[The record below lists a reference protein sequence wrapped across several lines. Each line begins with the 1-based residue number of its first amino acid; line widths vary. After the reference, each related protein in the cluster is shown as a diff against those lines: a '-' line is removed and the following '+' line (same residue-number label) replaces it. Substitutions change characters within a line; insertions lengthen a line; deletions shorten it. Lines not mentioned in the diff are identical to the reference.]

1 MFTLTDN
8 ALLAFY
14 YDYRVVVLLIG
25 FLIAVPAAVL
35 LVRGRLGTKP
45 AVTATLV
52 AYGMGVTLGV
62 ILLVTTP
69 EQGNIDEDAVYSAI
83 EDQTRLESVEAVDT
97 PWAGRPVAR
106 VIDGSEI
113 QQDSPELIGY
123 YDGVEVT
130 FKATVD
136 GSTGD
141 LTDLVVVSPA
151 TVVSADDLTK
161 TVVEEALELMQSND

>member
-25 FLIAVPAAVL
+25 ILIAVPAALL
-35 LVRGRLGTKP
+35 LVRGKLGTRP
-45 AVTATLV
+45 AVAATLV
-52 AYGMGVTLGV
+52 AYGLGVTLCV
-62 ILLVTTP
+62 APLVTAS
-69 EQGNIDEDAVYSAI
+69 EQGNIDEAAVYSVI

-97 PWAGRPVAR
+97 PWGGRPVTR

-151 TVVSADDLTK
+151 SAVTADDLTK